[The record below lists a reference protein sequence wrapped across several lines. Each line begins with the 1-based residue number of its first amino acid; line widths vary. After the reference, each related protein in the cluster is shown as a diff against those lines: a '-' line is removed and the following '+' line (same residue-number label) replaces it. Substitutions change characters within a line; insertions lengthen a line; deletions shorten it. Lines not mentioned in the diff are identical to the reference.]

1 MNKTFEVEF
10 REDHVYVLL
19 GPDYE
24 VTPQQEDEFWAA
36 IEEACKKFN
45 SSRVLVEGY
54 VPKRQLEPVDVVQS
68 GVRAAVVPK
77 LWFALCLKDF
87 EPTELSELFKTVAAS
102 RGVHVKFFS
111 GSEKAL
117 NWLRSNSPDQS
128 WQESSLF

>member
-1 MNKTFEVEF
+1 MNKTFKLEF

-19 GPDYE
+19 GQNYE

-36 IEEACKKFN
+36 IEDACKSYKT
-45 SSRVLVEGY
+45 SRVLVEGY
-54 VPKRQLEPVDVVQS
+54 VPKRELKPAEVVSS
-68 GVRAAVVPK
+68 GVRAAVVPR
-77 LWFALCLKDF
+77 LWFALCLKDY

-117 NWLRSNSPDQS
+117 NWLRSNSP
-128 WQESSLF
+128 E